1 MLILYFLW
9 PLFHS
14 KMLAPTTPNPTN
26 SLLSPAPLQNS
37 RQVTTPTIFNIF
49 CAPLLILTP
58 SRVRGKQK
66 TLICADR
73 VDHKSHADVG
83 AKD

>member
-14 KMLAPTTPNPTN
+14 KMLAPTTPNPTI

-49 CAPLLILTP
+49 C
-58 SRVRGKQK
+58 GKQK